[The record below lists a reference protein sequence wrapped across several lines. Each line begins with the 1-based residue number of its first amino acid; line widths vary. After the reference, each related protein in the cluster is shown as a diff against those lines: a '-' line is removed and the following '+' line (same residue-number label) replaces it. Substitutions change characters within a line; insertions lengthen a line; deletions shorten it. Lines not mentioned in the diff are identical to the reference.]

1 MSAEVKDVM
10 TTRVVAV
17 KMAASFKE
25 MATRLRQHRVSA
37 FPVVDDEGR
46 VVGVVSEADMLTKEA
61 LVASA
66 GLRPDPPARLPH
78 RTEFIKAGAVTAAD
92 LMSTPPITI
101 SPEEPVTSAARLM
114 YSLKVKRLPVVDDAN
129 HLVGIISRADVL
141 SVYSRP
147 DAEIQQVIQD
157 LVKLNHAFVTSDRF
171 NVSVNNGVVTLEGHL
186 TDAGSGQAIVADAW
200 HIEGV
205 VSVRDRF
212 DYPPSHAEEI

>member
-1 MSAEVKDVM
+1 MHSQNPLLTQQIPGTEPRPRRETYRADSTDVTTRRDVGLCGCAARRGGLRTTKSIRTPEGDRAMSAEVKDVM

-17 KMAASFKE
+17 KMATTFKE

-37 FPVVDDEGR
+37 FPVVDDDER

-66 GLRPDPPARLPH
+66 GLRPDPPTRLPH

-101 SPEEPVTSAARLM
+101 SPEELVSSAARLM
-114 YSLKVKRLPVVDDAN
+114 YSFKVKRLPVVDDAN

-147 DAEIQQVIQD
+147 DAEI
-157 LVKLNHAFVTSDRF
+157 
-171 NVSVNNGVVTLEGHL
+171 
-186 TDAGSGQAIVADAW
+186 
-200 HIEGV
+200 
-205 VSVRDRF
+205 
-212 DYPPSHAEEI
+212 